1 MSNKIKQKKQFPLYL
16 VAIIAIVSFFLVAF
30 IASLIAG
37 ATVEGELNGLEK
49 LLLVLG
55 TKMTKPAIFG
65 AWHIVSLVLTIAF
78 AVFLVVKF
86 KDCSDATL
94 RRILLAVWLV
104 MLLFEVYK
112 QVHSAFHTE
121 YYEAWN
127 FTYWEYSL
135 WSFPFQFCS
144 TPIYVA
150 LAAMCLREGK
160 LRRAFLAFLATYSPV
175 AGCAVLFYPAS
186 DVFHEIL
193 FLDVHT
199 MLWHG
204 GMLIFGL
211 YLWLTEAV
219 TPSVKTALTAAA
231 VYLPMPVIALILNE
245 VELATGFAGNYTF
258 NMFYVARDGFCMIP
272 VLSWFQAHTPY
283 PVFFA
288 AYVLTLGV
296 GGALVTAGMWGIRNV
311 KCKMQNAEC
320 RMGERR

>member
-1 MSNKIKQKKQFPLYL
+1 MRLLEWLLNTTPRLAERPVPFGLFHLGSLAVILCICVLMVIFRRQLPRGEVNLRCCL
-16 VAIIAIVSFFLVAF
+16 TAF
-30 IASLIAG
+30 G
-37 ATVEGELNGLEK
+37 VG
-49 LLLVLG
+49 LLLLEVGKQIVYSYDPTLG
-55 TKMTKPAIFG
+55 WAYN
-65 AWHIVSLVLTIAF
+65 W
-78 AVFLVVKF
+78 
-86 KDCSDATL
+86 D
-94 RRILLAVWLV
+94 R
-104 MLLFEVYK
+104 
-112 QVHSAFHTE
+112 
-121 YYEAWN
+121 
-127 FTYWEYSL
+127 
-135 WSFPFQFCS
+135 FPFQFCS

-296 GGALVTAGMWGIRNV
+296 GGALVTAGMWGIRNA
-311 KCKMQNAEC
+311 KCRMQNVEC